1 MPTSLNPELVK
12 GRLLRLTLTR
22 LQIQKHQSQQSE
34 EAVPSA
40 LSPDCDPGHR
50 KAPGLRLAEIA
61 GGHWTTVI
69 TALNRWRRRVIGLDF
84 RGSVD
89 VPSPVRRLA
98 AAPAGWRLHRRLA
111 GGALAGASV
120 DPWDLYRSVG
130 RLPRT
135 GRARLLCLGVVSF

>member
-50 KAPGLRLAEIA
+50 KSRRDCVCGGNRRGSLDDRYHRPEPVEAPG
-61 GGHWTTVI
+61 
-69 TALNRWRRRVIGLDF
+69 
-84 RGSVD
+84 
-89 VPSPVRRLA
+89 
-98 AAPAGWRLHRRLA
+98 HR
-111 GGALAGASV
+111 
-120 DPWDLYRSVG
+120 
-130 RLPRT
+130 T
-135 GRARLLCLGVVSF
+135 